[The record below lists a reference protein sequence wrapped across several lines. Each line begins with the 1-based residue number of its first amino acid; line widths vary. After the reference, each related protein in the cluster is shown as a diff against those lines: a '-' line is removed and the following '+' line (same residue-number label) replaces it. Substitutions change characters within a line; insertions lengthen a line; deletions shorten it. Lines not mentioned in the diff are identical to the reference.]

1 MGGSPGA
8 GLVWRGRRSVGATA
22 RAAGPR
28 AARAIAGDRPEA
40 RRNPR
45 PASDAFPA
53 LDRAPPIR
61 IVAIARMDPR
71 IADKVSRFPT
81 GPGVYVFT
89 DAAGDTLYVGKAA
102 DLRARVRSYLKP
114 GGDGRYQLRWL
125 AAEAADVE
133 FIATATEQE
142 ALLLENTV
150 IKKKQPRYNLKL
162 KDDKSFLLLRLD
174 RREPWPWYRLV
185 RRRQDDG
192 ALYFGPFA
200 SAKAVR
206 RTLRL
211 LHKIVPLR
219 DCGDHVFANRT
230 RPCLKHQIGRCPAPC
245 VELVTREA
253 YEGLLD
259 HSVRILRG
267 DVGPVLGELRGRMQA
282 AAENLEFERAQAL
295 KEQLQALQMVAEP
308 QTVVA
313 NHGDEDALGF
323 HRSGDEV
330 AVAFLSFRG
339 GALETCR
346 RHAFRS
352 GSPDELLLG
361 ELLGRFYEG
370 DRYVPPV
377 VLLPTLPA
385 EAEIIT
391 QWLQHKRGAK
401 VELHV
406 PQRGERRRH
415 LELAEQNAQLAD
427 AMAADAQARR
437 RAGAE
442 RLAALLE
449 LPDPPRRLH
458 CLDISTIQ
466 GTSTVASR
474 VCFVDGEPDKS
485 QYRRFKISA
494 EHAGDDFSAMQE
506 AVRRSLSLCL
516 ERDDEDLPDL
526 LVIDG
531 GRGQLGAAQRALA
544 ELGLQDELQLCGLA
558 KSKLKGLGDARA
570 ESGERIFRL
579 DRESPFPLPV
589 QAPETLLVAALRDE
603 AHRFAITFHRQ
614 TRGRIGSEL
623 DAIAGIGPTRRKALL
638 RHFGSLSALREASRE
653 ALRAMPGLPANV
665 ADAVFA
671 ALHPAAE

>member
-1 MGGSPGA
+1 M
-8 GLVWRGRRSVGATA
+8 
-22 RAAGPR
+22 
-28 AARAIAGDRPEA
+28 
-40 RRNPR
+40 
-45 PASDAFPA
+45 DA
-53 LDRAPPIR
+53 R
-61 IVAIARMDPR
+61 IV
-71 IADKVSRFPT
+71 DKVSRFPT

-89 DAAGDTLYVGKAA
+89 DQDGETLYVGKAA

-114 GGDGRYQLRWL
+114 GGDGRYQLRFL
-125 AAEAADVE
+125 AEEATDVE

-162 KDDKSFLLLRLD
+162 KDDKAFLLLRLD
-174 RREPWPWYRLV
+174 RRETWPWYRLV

-230 RPCLKHQIGRCPAPC
+230 RPCIKHQIGRCPAPC
-245 VELVTREA
+245 VDLVTREA

-267 DVGPVLGELRGRMQA
+267 EVGPVLHDLRGRMQE

-295 KEQLQALQMVAEP
+295 KEQIQALQFTAEP
-308 QTVVA
+308 QAVIA
-313 NHGDEDALGF
+313 NVGDEDALGM
-323 HRSGDEV
+323 HRSGEEV

-339 GALETCR
+339 GALENCR

-352 GSPDELLLG
+352 GLPDELLLG

-370 DRYVPPV
+370 DRYVPPM
-377 VLLPTLPA
+377 VLLPFQPA
-385 EAEIIT
+385 EALIIT
-391 QWLQHKRGAK
+391 QWLEHKRGGK

-406 PQRGERRRH
+406 PQRGDRRRH

-427 AMAADAQARR
+427 AMAADAEARR

-442 RLAALLE
+442 RLAALLD
-449 LPDPPRRLH
+449 LPDPPQRLH

-474 VCFVDGEPDKS
+474 VCFVAGEPERA
-485 QYRRFKISA
+485 QYRKFKISK

-526 LVIDG
+526 LVVDG
-531 GRGQLGAAQRALA
+531 GRGQLAAAVRAVA
-544 ELGLQDELQLCGLA
+544 ELGLQDDLRLCGLA
-558 KSKLKGLGDARA
+558 KSRLKGVGDHRA
-570 ESGERIFRL
+570 ESGERIFLPDQETPVPLRL
-579 DRESPFPLPV
+579 
-589 QAPETLLVAALRDE
+589 QAPETLLIAALRDE
-603 AHRFAITFHRQ
+603 AHRFAITYHRK

-623 DAIAGIGPTRRKALL
+623 DEIPGVGPTRRKALL
-638 RHFGSLSALREASRE
+638 RHFGSLSGLKDASRE
-653 ALRAMPGLPANV
+653 DLLAMPGLPESV
-665 ADAVFA
+665 AHAVWT
-671 ALHPAAE
+671 ALHGEPE

>member
-1 MGGSPGA
+1 
-8 GLVWRGRRSVGATA
+8 
-22 RAAGPR
+22 
-28 AARAIAGDRPEA
+28 
-40 RRNPR
+40 
-45 PASDAFPA
+45 
-53 LDRAPPIR
+53 
-61 IVAIARMDPR
+61 MDPR

-89 DAAGDTLYVGKAA
+89 DAAGATLYVGKAA

-114 GGDGRYQLRWL
+114 GGDGRYQLRFL

-162 KDDKSFLLLRLD
+162 KDDKAFLLLRLD

-192 ALYFGPFA
+192 AQYFGPFA

-219 DCGDHVFANRT
+219 DCTDHVFDNRT
-230 RPCLKHQIGRCPAPC
+230 RPCIKHQIGRCPAPC
-245 VELVTREA
+245 TGLVSREA

-267 DVGPVLGELRGRMQA
+267 DVGPVLADLRDQMQQA
-282 AAENLEFERAQAL
+282 AEQLQFERAQAL
-295 KEQLQALQMVAEP
+295 KEQLQALQFVAEP
-308 QTVVA
+308 QAVVA
-313 NHGDEDALGF
+313 RVGDEDALGL
-323 HRSGDEV
+323 HRTGDEV

-339 GALETCR
+339 GALESCR
-346 RHAFRS
+346 RFAFRS
-352 GSPDELLLG
+352 GLPDELLLG

-370 DRYVPPV
+370 DRYVPPT
-377 VLLPTLPA
+377 VLLPQVPA
-385 EAEIIT
+385 EADIIAA
-391 QWLQHKRGAK
+391 WLHGKRGAK
-401 VELHV
+401 VELLV
-406 PQRGERRRH
+406 PQRGDRRRH
-415 LELAEQNAQLAD
+415 LELAEQNAVLAD

-437 RAGAE
+437 AAGAE
-442 RLAALLE
+442 RLARLLD
-449 LPDPPRRLH
+449 LPDPPQRLH

-474 VCFVDGEPDKS
+474 VCFVAGEPDKA
-485 QYRRFKISA
+485 QYRKFRISA
-494 EHAGDDFSAMQE
+494 ECAGDDFAAMQE

-516 ERDDEDLPDL
+516 ERDDEELPDL
-526 LVIDG
+526 LVVDG
-531 GRGQLGAAQRALA
+531 GRGQLAAAVRAVA
-544 ELGLQDELQLCGLA
+544 ELGLQDDLRLCGLA
-558 KSKLKGLGDARA
+558 KSRLKGVGDDRA
-570 ESGERIFRL
+570 ESGERLFVP
-579 DRESPFPLPV
+579 DREAPIPLPL

-603 AHRFAITFHRQ
+603 AHRFAITYHRK

-623 DAIAGIGPTRRKALL
+623 DEVPWVGALRRKAML
-638 RHFGSLSALREASRE
+638 RHFGSLSALRAASRE
-653 ALRAMPGLPANV
+653 DLRAMPGLPQAV
-665 ADAVFA
+665 ADAVWER
-671 ALHPAAE
+671 LHPRGS